1 MSTLRRFLTRDAH
14 GQAIV
19 LVALVFMVLLFA
31 VGLAVDAGQLYS
43 AKRTQQE
50 AADSAAFAG
59 AVVLYQGGTAAQ
71 ARAAAITDAT
81 RNGFTDG
88 VNQTSVTVNYPPTSG
103 IYSCTVNPSNCT
115 KYVEVTI
122 IKQVITSLV
131 PAEAAFNPVRARG
144 VAGAEP
150 TNSGWALMAV
160 DPNCDQNA
168 IYVGS
173 NTILGVHNGSIM
185 DDSCHGA
192 RAANNS
198 GGTVNMDAGFETDVV
213 GGVEGTW
220 PYVTPHGLEPDPF
233 AGTARPSVVDALGNP
248 LPSYSPQCAPSV
260 NLPGIYT
267 GSFSNNCTYVFAP
280 GVYIF
285 KGGSINWTGNA
296 GGCTGSLCSPA
307 TADGGVFFFFST
319 STYPNS
325 GGSCPTNPV
334 KIAGGSQ
341 TTLAPISD
349 PTSPYRGMLI
359 WIDSACGTSSS
370 ALLGGNGAI
379 NTTGSI
385 YVPKGIVNLGGN
397 GSTNVSQVVANQLNI
412 SGNGGVTVTY
422 DRAVTFQ
429 GFYPSLVE

>member
-59 AVVLYQGGTAAQ
+59 AVVLYQGGPAAQ

-115 KYVEVTI
+115 KYVEVII
-122 IKQVITSLV
+122 IKQVLTSLV

-220 PYVTPHGLEPDPF
+220 PYVPPHGLEPDPF

-285 KGGSINWTGNA
+285 KGGPI
-296 GGCTGSLCSPA
+296 
-307 TADGGVFFFFST
+307 
-319 STYPNS
+319 
-325 GGSCPTNPV
+325 NPV

-429 GFYPSLVE
+429 GFYP